1 MDKYFGETLTVA
13 ALFGDTLRL
22 SEATH
27 DEGFQDGYWHFKREH
42 IERIER
48 IVARAKDTKKSLTET
63 TTEHTTEKGTKMQKI
78 EVIAKDIAEQ
88 NKGNLI
94 IAGKVVAGQTVI
106 NRVRK
111 LAESHIPKDGIIRK
125 AWDSAFGDLI
135 ISNLLMLAT
144 RFYPDNAKLNALVD
158 CTNLA
163 AAISTKDKLN
173 IQPFIESLLDG
184 ISLPGTEEVT
194 EKAK

>member
-1 MDKYFGETLTVA
+1 
-13 ALFGDTLRL
+13 
-22 SEATH
+22 
-27 DEGFQDGYWHFKREH
+27 
-42 IERIER
+42 
-48 IVARAKDTKKSLTET
+48 
-63 TTEHTTEKGTKMQKI
+63 
-78 EVIAKDIAEQ
+78 
-88 NKGNLI
+88 
-94 IAGKVVAGQTVI
+94 
-106 NRVRK
+106 
-111 LAESHIPKDGIIRK
+111 
-125 AWDSAFGDLI
+125 
-135 ISNLLMLAT
+135 MLAT